1 MVSNEGGV
9 VGVFALIICIILSI
23 PDMYDDANI
32 NNARKQM
39 QQQIQQQQ
47 HKTCLLQSDQMRS
60 KGLKE
65 KLIRPKGG
73 GR

>member
-1 MVSNEGGV
+1 M
-9 VGVFALIICIILSI
+9 LSMPEI
-23 PDMYDDANI
+23 YDDANI
-32 NNARKQM
+32 NKARKQM

-47 HKTCLLQSDQMRS
+47 HNTCLLHRDQIRS
-60 KGLKE
+60 NGLNE